1 MSQTSL
7 SSYFPNRKRAAADE
21 LSSIR
26 NKVLILDQPSD
37 LIELLKSQ
45 SELCDDELKANT
57 VDQTRVVKKLKFEN
71 LISST
76 QLDSN
81 EASSPQ
87 LVKEKKMVLQSGPTQ
102 RTTRSSK
109 RITSSKI
116 KPVEASQPKI
126 VQFVKMGNLSPKK
139 KMMTTPKKEAAPIS
153 MFASKESLS
162 NVERGM
168 KTPTKQITPSN
179 SFMDRLNCVSKNLTS
194 EDIKNKISKNSR
206 LDELKE
212 ALLKVKE
219 AERKLQ
225 KSTENTKNLP
235 GVSLKQ
241 FKTIE
246 LEVLR

>member
-7 SSYFPNRKRAAADE
+7 SSFFHNRKRAAAEE

-26 NKVLILDQPSD
+26 NKVLILDQPSE
-37 LIELLKSQ
+37 LIDLLKSSQ
-45 SELCDDELKANT
+45 SELCDEQLKAT
-57 VDQTRVVKKLKFEN
+57 SVDQTRVVKKLKFEN
-71 LISST
+71 SK
-76 QLDSN
+76 QLDNN
-81 EASSPQ
+81 EASQPV
-87 LVKEKKMVLQSGPTQ
+87 LEKKLVLPAGGAPTQ

-109 RITSSKI
+109 RIISSKS
-116 KPVEASQPKI
+116 KPVETSQPKI

-139 KMMTTPKKEAAPIS
+139 RMTTPKKDAPA

-179 SFMDRLNCVSKNLTS
+179 SFMDRLNCVSKNLS
-194 EDIKNKISKNSR
+194 SDEIKSKISKSSR

-219 AERKLQ
+219 AERLLQ
-225 KSTENTKNLP
+225 KSTAVT
-235 GVSLKQ
+235 LKQ

-246 LEVLR
+246 VEVLR

>member
-7 SSYFPNRKRAAADE
+7 SSYFHNRKRAAAEE

-26 NKVLILDQPSD
+26 NKVLILDQPSE
-37 LIELLKSQ
+37 LIDLLKSSQ
-45 SELCDDELKANT
+45 SELCDEQLKAT
-57 VDQTRVVKKLKFEN
+57 SDQTRVVKKLKFEN
-71 LISST
+71 SK
-76 QLDSN
+76 QLDNN
-81 EASSPQ
+81 EA
-87 LVKEKKMVLQSGPTQ
+87 EKKLVLPTGGAPTSVPTQ

-109 RITSSKI
+109 RISCKS

-139 KMMTTPKKEAAPIS
+139 RMTTPKKDAPA
-153 MFASKESLS
+153 MFASKESIS

-179 SFMDRLNCVSKNLTS
+179 SFMDRLNCVSKNLS
-194 EDIKNKISKNSR
+194 SDEIKSKISKSSR
-206 LDELKE
+206 LDDLKE

-219 AERKLQ
+219 AERLLQ
-225 KSTENTKNLP
+225 KSKAVT
-235 GVSLKQ
+235 LKQ

-246 LEVLR
+246 VEVLR

>member
-7 SSYFPNRKRAAADE
+7 SSYFHNRKRAAAEE

-26 NKVLILDQPSD
+26 NKVLILDQPAD
-37 LIELLKSQ
+37 EIDLLKSGF
-45 SELCDDELKANT
+45 ELYDEQLKAT
-57 VDQTRVVKKLKFEN
+57 SVDQTRIVKKLKFEN
-71 LISST
+71 ST

-81 EASSPQ
+81 EASEPVKQ
-87 LVKEKKMVLQSGPTQ
+87 KKLVLPSGGTPTQ

-109 RITSSKI
+109 RVISSKS

-139 KMMTTPKKEAAPIS
+139 KMTTPKKDAPVA

-179 SFMDRLNCVSKNLTS
+179 SFMDRLNCVRKNLS
-194 EDIKNKISKNSR
+194 SDEIKNKITKNSR

-212 ALLKVKE
+212 ALSRVKD
-219 AERKLQ
+219 AEKKQ
-225 KSTENTKNLP
+225 KSSEFK

>member
-7 SSYFPNRKRAAADE
+7 SSYFHNRKRAAAEE

-26 NKVLILDQPSD
+26 NKVLILDQPTD
-37 LIELLKSQ
+37 AIDLLKSV
-45 SELCDDELKANT
+45 SELCDEKLKAT
-57 VDQTRVVKKLKFEN
+57 IVDQTSVVKKLKFEN
-71 LISST
+71 LLST
-76 QLDSN
+76 QLDNN
-81 EASSPQ
+81 EASEPVKPKK
-87 LVKEKKMVLQSGPTQ
+87 LVLPAGGTPTQ
-102 RTTRSSK
+102 RTTRSAK
-109 RITSSKI
+109 RVISSKI

-139 KMMTTPKKEAAPIS
+139 KMTTPKKDAPVVTL
-153 MFASKESLS
+153 FASKESLS

-179 SFMDRLNCVSKNLTS
+179 SFMDRLNCVRKNLS
-194 EDIKNKISKNSR
+194 SDEIKNKITKSSR

-212 ALLKVKE
+212 ALTRVKD
-219 AERKLQ
+219 AEGKL
-225 KSTENTKNLP
+225 KSTQKKA
-235 GVSLKQ
+235 VALKQ

>member
-1 MSQTSL
+1 MSQTHL
-7 SSYFPNRKRAAADE
+7 SSYFHNRKRAAADE

-26 NKVLILDQPSD
+26 NKVLILDQPID
-37 LIELLKSQ
+37 EIDLLKSG
-45 SELCDDELKANT
+45 SELYDEQLKAT
-57 VDQTRVVKKLKFEN
+57 SVDQTRIVKKLKFEN
-71 LISST
+71 LIST
-76 QLDSN
+76 QLDNN
-81 EASSPQ
+81 EASEQ
-87 LVKEKKMVLQSGPTQ
+87 VKQKKLVLQSGGTPTIQ

-109 RITSSKI
+109 RINSSKI

-139 KMMTTPKKEAAPIS
+139 KMTTPKKDAPVA

-179 SFMDRLNCVSKNLTS
+179 SFMDRLNCVRKNLS
-194 EDIKNKISKNSR
+194 SDEIKNKITKSSR

-212 ALLKVKE
+212 ALSRVKD
-219 AERKLQ
+219 AETKQ
-225 KSTENTKNLP
+225 KTAENKR
-235 GVSLKQ
+235 VSLKQ